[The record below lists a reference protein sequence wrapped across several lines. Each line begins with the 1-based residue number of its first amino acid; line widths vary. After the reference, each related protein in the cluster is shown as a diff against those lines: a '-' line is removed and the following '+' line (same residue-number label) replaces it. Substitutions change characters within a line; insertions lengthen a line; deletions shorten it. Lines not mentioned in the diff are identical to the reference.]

1 MAFEIGCAQEV
12 APDDSYGKSGRN
24 YFSINLGG
32 RQVMDLLFESQTKGL
47 IKTSQDN
54 VTIIFST
61 FSEKRTFIGRSKDPS
76 DKKHMSAVIEQFR
89 DRFSVVDSAESEAPK
104 RGAAPESETFDI

>member
-1 MAFEIGCAQEV
+1 
-12 APDDSYGKSGRN
+12 
-24 YFSINLGG
+24 
-32 RQVMDLLFESQTKGL
+32 MDLLFESQTKGL

-104 RGAAPESETFDI
+104 RGAAPESETFDIKKRQNTDDKPVFRRFNLFLRFTFAGIADKIYM